1 MRYPSTNRFR
11 ARRGR
16 VLRRQIE
23 ILAKYLERDV
33 VILDIGGR
41 PDYWANIGVNN
52 IAKIIVLNHDNR
64 ELNRDLIEGLPEKL
78 FERRIGDA
86 RNLSDYSDGSIDMA
100 HSNSV
105 IEHVGGWTDMRKMAQ
120 EMLRVG
126 RAGWMQT
133 PAWEFPIE
141 PHFRAP
147 FGHWFGKPAQVKMMS
162 LSAASHIR
170 RLSRE
175 KRRERVEMINLM
187 SKEEVRLLFPR
198 CSIYTERFIL
208 AKSYVAHWLP
218 EGAV

>member
-11 ARRGR
+11 AKRGR

-23 ILAKYLERDV
+23 ILAKHLKRDV
-33 VILDIGGR
+33 VVLDVGGR
-41 PDYWANIGVNN
+41 PDYWANIGVKN
-52 IAKIIVLNHDNR
+52 IAKIIVLNHDKR
-64 ELNRDLIEGLPEKL
+64 ELNRDLIEDLPEKL

-105 IEHVGGWTDMRKMAQ
+105 IEHVGGWTNMRKMAQ

-141 PHFRAP
+141 PHF
-147 FGHWFGKPAQVKMMS
+147 
-162 LSAASHIR
+162 
-170 RLSRE
+170 
-175 KRRERVEMINLM
+175 
-187 SKEEVRLLFPR
+187 
-198 CSIYTERFIL
+198 
-208 AKSYVAHWLP
+208 
-218 EGAV
+218 